1 VHEPIGADWRSVC
14 LTAQS
19 PTGGYRMERPPEL
32 PRSLD
37 GMAPRLD
44 LALDFVMTR
53 KQLHANLDSHSQN
66 GRIEEEP

>member
-1 VHEPIGADWRSVC
+1 
-14 LTAQS
+14 
-19 PTGGYRMERPPEL
+19 
-32 PRSLD
+32 
-37 GMAPRLD
+37 MAPRLD